1 MQSYWSLLKEIAI
14 IYGSIKN
21 LHCNQSPSLSPSVD
35 SPLKTLT
42 QKHKDFYFTIILVA
56 YINGIVERF
65 GMGNYVLV
73 VPGFSGQ
80 YLLPFIFS
88 QDPQIDTE
96 HNLIGLITISPG
108 TRSFNQLA
116 SRF

>member
-1 MQSYWSLLKEIAI
+1 MTFQF
-14 IYGSIKN
+14 GSILSTLKQTAKGRS
-21 LHCNQSPSLSPSVD
+21 LSSGRPSLSPSVD

-88 QDPQIDTE
+88 QDPQIDTG
-96 HNLIGLITISPG
+96 HNLSGLITISPG
-108 TRSFNQLA
+108 TRSSNQLA
-116 SRF
+116 SRL